1 MQFLKKVVFLSYKPN
16 SFTANMR
23 WRDAGKLSDYATL
36 ATLHDLH
43 LVETGGIA
51 KKSFQSQN
59 IPFQPFYEI
68 STLIFFFLWKYAFL
82 YVLQFCLFDREI
94 FFNLLFALKKN
105 WGLLC
110 LPNTWQDYTSC
121 KNSRKF
127 LLPMHPK
134 SSRNLYEITSLSSF
148 SCQGT
153 KRGGKKI
160 NHSFS
165 FNSEHF
171 EPDVLSQILLSSWLD
186 SDCVWSALEK
196 AHRL

>member
-1 MQFLKKVVFLSYKPN
+1 MKRCWKAVWLCHSCYIAWFAFGGDGGN
-16 SFTANMR
+16 S
-23 WRDAGKLSDYATL
+23 
-36 ATLHDLH
+36 
-43 LVETGGIA
+43 

-153 KRGGKKI
+153 KRGGKKSI
-160 NHSFS
+160 IHSVLIQNILSLTFS
-165 FNSEHF
+165 HKSFWA
-171 EPDVLSQILLSSWLD
+171 PG
-186 SDCVWSALEK
+186 
-196 AHRL
+196 

>member
-1 MQFLKKVVFLSYKPN
+1 MKRCWKAVWLCHSCYIAWFAFGGDGGNSKKKFPKPKY
-16 SFTANMR
+16 S
-23 WRDAGKLSDYATL
+23 
-36 ATLHDLH
+36 
-43 LVETGGIA
+43 
-51 KKSFQSQN
+51 
-59 IPFQPFYEI
+59 I
-68 STLIFFFLWKYAFL
+68 STLLWDKQSDFFFFLWKYAFL

-153 KRGGKKI
+153 ERGGKKI

-196 AHRL
+196 AHGL